1 MYYISLNGQNLLTQA
16 SWERRRAGSRDLSAL
31 QGGLVPNKISGV
43 GTNFGLL
50 VHVLPDRGI
59 VIVLR
64 PAPVIYYAQ
73 SPLGSLLGS
82 ELISILTPT

>member
-1 MYYISLNGQNLLTQA
+1 MSFEVLFVHVRWIQYTV
-16 SWERRRAGSRDLSAL
+16 RRAV

-82 ELISILTPT
+82 ELI